1 MQLFLTLLGVY
12 LSPLILILSLIII
25 PACFGVSIGLRKL
38 YMQFLL
44 RLFEF
49 GRQRLALED
58 KKRNHDDEEE
68 EEEENSYEL
77 RRDRG
82 GSGRHIAQGVK
93 YQKSVVNSRNGIG
106 KTQREFELSDG
117 LYFCKKAMEAII
129 DDDVTKRFSAEELP
143 SWNLLT
149 RTNMNY
155 QYLSMRLTILW
166 VMGFMIRYFILL
178 PIRLA
183 VTVFA
188 LSYLIT
194 STTLLGCMPDSNL
207 KQILNKY
214 VSLTVYRILC
224 RCFSAMITYHGRDN
238 RAVGGGICVA
248 NHTSPIDV
256 LVLASDNC
264 YAFIGQSH
272 GGLFGVIQRAL
283 SRSGTDHIWF
293 ERFEIQDRR
302 GVTQRLKEHVEDA
315 RKLPMLIF
323 PEGTCINNTSV
334 MMFKK
339 GSFDV
344 GGVIYPAAVKYDSRF
359 GDAFWNSS
367 RFSGMHYLLMMM
379 TSWAVVADVWYL
391 PPMYRQDGEEAAAFA
406 NRVKAEIA
414 KKGGLVDLVWDG
426 QLKRARVKSE
436 LMREEQLEYSKIIA
450 SAKANHKD

>member
-1 MQLFLTLLGVY
+1 
-12 LSPLILILSLIII
+12 
-25 PACFGVSIGLRKL
+25 
-38 YMQFLL
+38 
-44 RLFEF
+44 
-49 GRQRLALED
+49 
-58 KKRNHDDEEE
+58 
-68 EEEENSYEL
+68 
-77 RRDRG
+77 
-82 GSGRHIAQGVK
+82 
-93 YQKSVVNSRNGIG
+93 
-106 KTQREFELSDG
+106 
-117 LYFCKKAMEAII
+117 MEAII
-129 DDDVTKRFSAEELP
+129 DDEVTKRFSAEELP

-166 VMGFMIRYFILL
+166 IIGFIIRYFILL
-178 PIRLA
+178 PIRLS

-188 LSYLIT
+188 LTYLLS
-194 STTLLGCMPDSNL
+194 STALLGCMPDSNL
-207 KQILNKY
+207 KKVLNKY

-224 RCFSAMITYHGRDN
+224 RCFSAMITYHDREN

-302 GVTQRLKEHVEDA
+302 GVTQRLKEHVEDS

-367 RFSGMHYLLMMM
+367 RFSGVQYLMMMM

-391 PPMYRQDGEEAAAFA
+391 PPMYRQEEEEAATFA

-426 QLKRARVKSE
+426 QLKRVRVKSE
-436 LMREEQLEYSKIIA
+436 LIREEQLEYSKIIA
-450 SAKANHKD
+450 SAKAEMKED